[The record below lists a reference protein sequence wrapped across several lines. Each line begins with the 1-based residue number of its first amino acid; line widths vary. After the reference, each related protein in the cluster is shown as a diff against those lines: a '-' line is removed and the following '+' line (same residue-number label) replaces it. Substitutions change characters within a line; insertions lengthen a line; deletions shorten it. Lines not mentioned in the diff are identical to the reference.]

1 MLIKLI
7 GLINIFMSMPHATAE
22 GKVFNAGKFMG
33 NNFEVQLKLEQ
44 NLMSV
49 TEEVFR
55 SEGNF

>member
-1 MLIKLI
+1 MQLRK
-7 GLINIFMSMPHATAE
+7 E
-22 GKVFNAGKFMG
+22 NAGKFMG